1 MLRRRSRAGCRRTI
15 RSLPDLLIISPNMF
29 PRGYKVRS
37 DIGKEIPIL
46 NLLTLRWLGD
56 IQTEETKAWA
66 GDLG

>member
-1 MLRRRSRAGCRRTI
+1 
-15 RSLPDLLIISPNMF
+15 MF